1 MSEKLKLSVDL
12 EYLQQDTVIG
22 NFESEDFELNDF
34 LINDAKKYQSSLLAV
49 TYFMKSG
56 EEIVAY
62 FSLANDRLIK
72 DTSGKSEWNRLNRSI
87 ANDKRRRN
95 YPAVK
100 IGRLAVAGCR
110 FITVDA
116 YQNALGF
123 YQKNGFAFLTEQDE
137 TEATRA
143 MYLDL
148 MAFV

>member
-1 MSEKLKLSVDL
+1 M
-12 EYLQQDTVIG
+12 Y
-22 NFESEDFELNDF
+22 
-34 LINDAKKYQSSLLAV
+34 AKTKA
-49 TYFMKSG
+49 K
-56 EEIVAY
+56 
-62 FSLANDRLIK
+62 
-72 DTSGKSEWNRLNRSI
+72 
-87 ANDKRRRN
+87 
-95 YPAVK
+95 
-100 IGRLAVAGCR
+100 AGCR